1 MKTGYWIAGLA
12 LILAVCV
19 AVSVWVLLPG
29 ETAETVEIWSD
40 GEFLYSLPLSVDTQL
55 RIDSKQGSNTITI
68 ADGKI
73 AVTQADCPDHYCMDR
88 GYCNGGA
95 QIVCLPNRLV
105 IKFVAPQE
113 IDGVVG

>member
-55 RIDSKQGSNTITI
+55 RIDSKQGRNTITI

>member
-19 AVSVWVLLPG
+19 AASVWVLLPG
-29 ETAETVEIWSD
+29 EAAETVEIWSD

-55 RIDSKQGSNTITI
+55 RIDSKQGRNTITI

>member
-1 MKTGYWIAGLA
+1 MKTGYWIGILA
-12 LILAVCV
+12 LILAVSV
-19 AVSVWVLLPG
+19 AFSVWVLMPG
-29 ETAETVEIWSD
+29 EAAEMVEIWSD

-55 RIDSKQGSNTITI
+55 RIDSEQGSNTITVK
-68 ADGKI
+68 DGKI

-88 GYCNGGA
+88 GFCDGGA

>member
-1 MKTGYWIAGLA
+1 MKTGYWIVGLA

-19 AVSVWVLLPG
+19 AASVWVLLPG
-29 ETAETVEIWSD
+29 EAAETVEIWSD

-88 GYCNGGA
+88 GMCSSGI

-105 IKFVAPQE
+105 IRFVGKLP
-113 IDGVVG
+113 IDAVSG

>member
-1 MKTGYWIAGLA
+1 LKTGYWIGILT

-19 AVSVWVLLPG
+19 ALSVWVLLPG
-29 ETAETVEIWSD
+29 EGAEMVEIWSD
-40 GEFLYSLPLSVDTQL
+40 GEFLYSLPLSVDAQL
-55 RIDSKQGSNTITI
+55 RIDSENGSNTITI

>member
-1 MKTGYWIAGLA
+1 MKTGYWIGALA
-12 LILAVCV
+12 LILAVC
-19 AVSVWVLLPG
+19 AVLSLWVLLPG
-29 ETAETVEIWSD
+29 EAAETVEIWSD

-55 RIDSKQGSNTITI
+55 RIDSEQGSNTITI
-68 ADGKI
+68 RDGKI

-88 GYCNGGA
+88 GFCDGGA

>member
-1 MKTGYWIAGLA
+1 MKSRYWITALA
-12 LILAVCV
+12 LILLLCV
-19 AVSVWVLLPG
+19 GLSIWLLG
-29 ETAETVEIWSD
+29 GMEEAETVEIWSD
-40 GEFLYSLPLSVDTQL
+40 GKFLYSLPLSVDTQL
-55 RIDSKQGSNTITI
+55 RIDSENGTNTVTI

-105 IKFVAPQE
+105 IKFVALQE
-113 IDGVVG
+113 VDGAVG